1 MMDEKT
7 LDKFKLFRS
16 VMEYFVTFSDD
27 EWNVV
32 QSHLRLAT
40 LKKKAFFVEYG
51 NVCEDIGLIVSGSM
65 RYFQHKDG
73 SEITGYF
80 SIENEFVTSY
90 KSFVTQ
96 MPANHFIQAI
106 EDTELVL
113 LSFDSLQ
120 QLYNHKLLSYKMER
134 FGRLIA
140 EYLICCY
147 DDRLNSF
154 IIQSPEERYLDL
166 LSSRPDIIQR
176 IPQHH
181 IANFLGI
188 TPVSLS
194 RIRRRVMKSAK
205 KLPG

>member
-1 MMDEKT
+1 
-7 LDKFKLFRS
+7 
-16 VMEYFVTFSDD
+16 
-27 EWNVV
+27 
-32 QSHLRLAT
+32 
-40 LKKKAFFVEYG
+40 
-51 NVCEDIGLIVSGSM
+51 
-65 RYFQHKDG
+65 
-73 SEITGYF
+73 
-80 SIENEFVTSY
+80 
-90 KSFVTQ
+90 

-106 EDTELVL
+106 EDTELVS